1 MGVSGGKTRRLSLI
15 GLDAPDPVVAGD
27 DLAAFVLAALERSGE
42 RLEQGDAL
50 VVAQKIVSKAEGR
63 LVRLADVTPDD
74 AARDLAERAHKDP
87 RAMAL
92 LLAETREVLR
102 VRPGVVVVED
112 RRGLV
117 LANAGMDASNVAGNA
132 PEGNETPGN
141 ALGGEEAL
149 LLLPDDPDES
159 ARTLRNALEQAT
171 GVAPAVLVIDS
182 IGRAWR
188 QGTIGTAIGVAGMP
202 ALLDLRGRPDMFGR
216 PLQTSEL
223 GLADEVAAA
232 ASLVMGQGA
241 ERCPVVLVR
250 GLDLSG
256 ALAGDGKAAD
266 LQRPRHLD
274 MFR

>member
-27 DLAAFVLAALERSGE
+27 DLAAFVLAALVRSGE

-132 PEGNETPGN
+132 PEC
-141 ALGGEEAL
+141 EEAL
-149 LLLPDDPDES
+149 LLLPNDPDES

>member
-27 DLAAFVLAALERSGE
+27 DLAVFVLAALERSGE

-74 AARDLAERAHKDP
+74 AARDLAARAHKDP

-132 PEGNETPGN
+132 TAGN
-141 ALGGEEAL
+141 APGGEEAL

-159 ARTLRNALEQAT
+159 AQTLRTALEQAT